1 MAIRLVLL
9 AHHYREDW
17 AYTEAD
23 LAAGG
28 ERLAMWREA
37 TSLDAGLD
45 AGPVIDD
52 LRAALARDLDAPAAL
67 AAIDAW
73 AGASLAID
81 GDDAEAPGLIART
94 ADSLLG
100 VAL

>member
-1 MAIRLVLL
+1 MSRAEDIAAALARVRARIAAAERAAGRPPGAARLV
-9 AHHYREDW
+9 AVSKRM
-17 AYTEAD
+17 A
-23 LAAGG
+23 
-28 ERLAMWREA
+28 
-37 TSLDAGLD
+37 
-45 AGPVIDD
+45 VDD

-81 GDDAEAPGLIART
+81 GDDAEAPGLIARS